1 MSQIEPNSS
10 SLKLLKYS
18 SLILNSIYDFSNVF
32 NFFVHKMI
40 RDGIQENDDIETI
53 IRYYETFCDE
63 DTETVSSIEVLKE
76 KIAGHLLFNI
86 IPTGKKRRNYP
97 KISYKEKN

>member
-1 MSQIEPNSS
+1 
-10 SLKLLKYS
+10 
-18 SLILNSIYDFSNVF
+18 
-32 NFFVHKMI
+32 MI
-40 RDGIQENDDIETI
+40 RDGIQENDDTETI

-76 KIAGHLLFNI
+76 KIAGYLLFNI
-86 IPTGKKRRNYP
+86 FPTGKKRRNYP